1 MVENHTQERLTELL
15 SQMSKDQVRFVVASM
30 DYPSKREA
38 AIAIGISPT
47 TVYKWPETI
56 NEAITL
62 MAIESSQAA
71 IAMRKRALVKAMAV
85 KVAGL
90 DCDDDA
96 LRQRVATEIVEWELG
111 KAQQRTDVTSGGE
124 VIFKVIR
131 E

>member
-1 MVENHTQERLTELL
+1 
-15 SQMSKDQVRFVVASM
+15 MSKDQVRFVVASM

-56 NEAITL
+56 YEAITL